1 MGLKINYFLFIIFI
15 WGCKQNEVKI
25 NSNEGI
31 LTTPTWMIQKAS
43 GKGAGYDYSF
53 ILDNGPD
60 PFQFT
65 KVRIKLE
72 PNGNISG
79 VDNNGNA
86 LKNANWKYDDSAK
99 RMEISG
105 TGIFGIDGSLE
116 VLTLQT
122 TLVEIKNSLK
132 VPQLNATIDLNA
144 TLVPAK

>member
-1 MGLKINYFLFIIFI
+1 
-15 WGCKQNEVKI
+15 
-25 NSNEGI
+25 
-31 LTTPTWMIQKAS
+31 MIQKAS

-53 ILDNGPD
+53 SRDNGPD
-60 PFQFT
+60 PFQFS

-72 PNGNISG
+72 SNGTITG
-79 VDNNGNA
+79 TDNNGNA
-86 LKNANWKYDDSAK
+86 LKNANWKYDDSVK